1 VNHRGVKGTQDIFT
15 PEVEVWRFIEST
27 ASRVF
32 ENFGFQEI
40 RVPIIEHTDVFTR
53 SIGETTDIVEKE
65 MYTFQD
71 KGGRSITLRPEGT
84 APVVRAFVQHS
95 LYAKRP
101 INKFYY
107 TGPMFRY
114 ERPQAGRYRQ
124 FQQIG
129 VEAFGSDDPR
139 LDAEMLLMLK
149 LLLEKLGLKDLDCQ
163 VNSIGCPECRPG
175 YMDVVRAYF
184 HDLYGELCSECQRRF
199 EINPLRIMDCKA
211 PKCRELRVGAPSV
224 LDYLDN
230 DCSRHF
236 NALTGMLQ
244 ALEVPYT
251 VNPNLIRGLDYYTRT
266 TFEVI
271 ASGLG
276 AQNAVAAGGRYDGL
290 VAEFGGPE
298 KTPAL
303 GFAIG
308 VERMVSL
315 IKETYKH
322 RRRPA
327 LFIAALSKEAEKMAL
342 ILSGRLRGKGVWT
355 EISYDSASLKSQM
368 RRADKLNAEYVLI
381 IGEEELKR
389 GSAPLR
395 NMNTKEQVDLWLDKV
410 VEQFT

>member
-1 VNHRGVKGTQDIFT
+1 MNHRGVKGTQDIFT
-15 PEVEVWRFIEST
+15 PEIEVWRFIEST

-32 ENFGFQEI
+32 EDFGFQEI
-40 RVPIIEHTDVFTR
+40 RVPVIEHTEVFTR

-65 MYTFQD
+65 MYTFRD
-71 KGGRSITLRPEGT
+71 KGDRSITLRPEGT

-95 LYAKRP
+95 LHAKRP

-107 TGPMFRY
+107 MGPMFRY

-124 FQQIG
+124 FHQIG
-129 VEAFGSDDPR
+129 VEALGAADPR
-139 LDAEMLLMLK
+139 LDAEVLLMLTI
-149 LLLEKLGLKDLDCQ
+149 LLEKLGLKDLDCQ
-163 VNSIGCPECRPG
+163 VNSIGCSACRPG
-175 YMDVVRAYF
+175 YRDVVRAYF
-184 HDLYGELCSECQRRF
+184 SDMRGELCAECQRRF
-199 EINPLRIMDCKA
+199 ESNPLRIMDCKS

-224 LDYLDN
+224 LDYLDD
-230 DCSRHF
+230 DCSKHF
-236 NALTGMLQ
+236 NALTGMLSD
-244 ALEVPYT
+244 LEVPYT

-271 ASGLG
+271 ANDLG

-290 VAEFGGPE
+290 VEEFGGP

-315 IKETYKH
+315 IKKNYKH
-322 RRRPA
+322 HRRPA
-327 LFIAALSKEAEKMAL
+327 LFIAALGEEAERRAL
-342 ILSGRLRGKGVWT
+342 ILSGRLRAKGVWS
-355 EISYDSASLKSQM
+355 EISYGGGSLKSQM
-368 RRADKLNAEYVLI
+368 RRADKLNAEYALI